1 MADRVKQ
8 FIAVSVYKFAN
19 DLSPKYME
27 DVFKITNTRAS
38 RFASDV
44 KLHIPNRNNDYGKN
58 CLSYLGA
65 TFSNNIY
72 NIIKQAKNYLE
83 ISKEGRMI
91 STFIEVTVGSLAWSA
106 PSS

>member
-27 DVFKITNTRAS
+27 DVFKKTNTRAS

-44 KLHIPNRNNDYGKN
+44 KLHIPYRNNEYGKN

-65 TFSNNIY
+65 TIWNSIDNL
-72 NIIKQAKNYLE
+72 IKQAKTCNTFKHR
-83 ISKEGRMI
+83 IKEKFFRDFQRREDDI
-91 STFIEVTVGSLAWSA
+91 YVY
-106 PSS
+106 